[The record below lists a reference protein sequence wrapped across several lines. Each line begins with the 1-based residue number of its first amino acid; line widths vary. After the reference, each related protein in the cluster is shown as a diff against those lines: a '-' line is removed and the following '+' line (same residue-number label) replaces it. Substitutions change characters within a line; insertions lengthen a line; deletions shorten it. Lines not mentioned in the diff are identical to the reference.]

1 MALGRINEVATL
13 TGFSYKKMYGH
24 FARRKNS
31 SCNNKVAVR
40 WGVPLYIDANLLA
53 RAAWYTILACLAL
66 NSITKVIHE

>member
-1 MALGRINEVATL
+1 MALGRINEVAAL

-40 WGVPLYIDANLLA
+40 WGSTVY
-53 RAAWYTILACLAL
+53 
-66 NSITKVIHE
+66 